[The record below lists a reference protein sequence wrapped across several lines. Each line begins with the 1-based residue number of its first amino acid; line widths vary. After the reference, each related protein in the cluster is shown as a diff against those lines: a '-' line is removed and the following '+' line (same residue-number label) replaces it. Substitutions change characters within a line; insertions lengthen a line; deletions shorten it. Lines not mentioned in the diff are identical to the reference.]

1 MFIPS
6 FEKKTRAA
14 LSRLWAGLISLSL
27 EKEEEEEETLVT
39 SGHRFLLRERVPLR
53 NGFSPIAR

>member
-14 LSRLWAGLISLSL
+14 LSRLWAGLIFLSL
-27 EKEEEEEETLVT
+27 EKEEEEETLVT